1 MIWYSIVVSRKL
13 SFVPLYLLHR
23 TLPSGRTRKFGS
35 VSPIT
40 GLTYNETRKCSSQT
54 SHDVTATIVPWT
66 RWIVPAAVTPIA
78 CGIAFLEGTSDMTAW
93 AIYREPDRYLCR
105 RFNVSP
111 SGRVTAHEIHAVP
124 TLGEARAFAPAGSTR
139 YDRHEGDE
147 PALVETWVC
156 VGVTA

>member
-1 MIWYSIVVSRKL
+1 MTER
-13 SFVPLYLLHR
+13 
-23 TLPSGRTRKFGS
+23 
-35 VSPIT
+35 
-40 GLTYNETRKCSSQT
+40 
-54 SHDVTATIVPWT
+54 AWT
-66 RWIVPAAVTPIA
+66 RWVLPFAVDA
-78 CGIAFLEGTSDMTAW
+78 LAWGAVFLEGTIDMNAW

-124 TLGEARAFAPAGSTR
+124 TLDEARTFAPPGSTR
-139 YDRHEGDE
+139 YERHEGDE